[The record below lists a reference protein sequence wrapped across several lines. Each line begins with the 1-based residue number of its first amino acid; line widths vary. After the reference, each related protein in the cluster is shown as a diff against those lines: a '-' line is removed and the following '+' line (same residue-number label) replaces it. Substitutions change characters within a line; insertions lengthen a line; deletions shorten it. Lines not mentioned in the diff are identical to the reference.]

1 MYITKPFII
10 FLPTRNQE
18 LTFCCA
24 VPAKH
29 TAGRNEAQTRLYGC
43 ALLNFTPFL
52 IFFIFLPVSGMRLRQ
67 WCIMGVT
74 MLLLLCEIAVSQ
86 LCKSLITMV
95 DGFHTLFILFHM
107 ALHQTEGFVKP
118 CTRSSDSSPFS
129 PLASSSSS
137 GALPP
142 PSHSGPPA
150 ELPPRAQ
157 SAGEQPHRD
166 PAAPIDSQKHFSP
179 AAPSCGLS
187 FPDSRKRAVG
197 VFISYLL
204 LVSLCIAY
212 FLEIMGFM
220 VKPHP
225 VHHPL
230 LPVVVGAGSLLHK
243 MLLFVLDWD
252 ELLDKKA
259 GSCRRWVETEPHLEM
274 NYKGDGS
281 TDTLKPLQQ

>member
-1 MYITKPFII
+1 
-10 FLPTRNQE
+10 
-18 LTFCCA
+18 
-24 VPAKH
+24 
-29 TAGRNEAQTRLYGC
+29 
-43 ALLNFTPFL
+43 
-52 IFFIFLPVSGMRLRQ
+52 MRLRQ

-74 MLLLLCEIAVSQ
+74 VLLLLCEIAVSQ

-95 DGFHTLFILFHM
+95 DGFHTFFILFHM

-118 CTRSSDSSPFS
+118 CTRSSALASSS
-129 PLASSSSS
+129 SSSSS
-137 GALPP
+137 GALPPPP

-157 SAGEQPHRD
+157 SAGEQPRRD
-166 PAAPIDSQKHFSP
+166 PAAPTDSQKHVSP

-187 FPDSRKRAVG
+187 FPDSRKRVVG
-197 VFISYLL
+197 VFISHLL
-204 LVSLCIAY
+204 LVSLCVAY
-212 FLEIMGFM
+212 FLEIMGFI

-243 MLLFVLDWD
+243 TLLFVLDWD

-259 GSCRRWVETEPHLEM
+259 GSCRRRAETQPRLEM

-281 TDTLKPLQQ
+281 TDTTKPLQQ